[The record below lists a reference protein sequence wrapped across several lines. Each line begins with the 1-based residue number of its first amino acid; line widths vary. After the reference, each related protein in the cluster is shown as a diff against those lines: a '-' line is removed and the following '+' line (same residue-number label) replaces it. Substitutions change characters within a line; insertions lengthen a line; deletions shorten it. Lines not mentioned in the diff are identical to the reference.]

1 MEVTEKVR
9 LDQFHK
15 QQLNTTS
22 LILKDQPQINS
33 KLRFRLE
40 YNNFFAKIQKSIRS
54 EQIGICPHF
63 LF

>member
-22 LILKDQPQINS
+22 LILKDQTQINS
-33 KLRFRLE
+33 KPRFRPD
-40 YNNFFAKIQKSIRS
+40 YKNIFAEIQKSIWS
-54 EQIGICPHF
+54 E
-63 LF
+63 